1 MGRFDNGVNSYT
13 FAEGIVEVAF
23 PEDEVK
29 CKWCKFMTHNDGLN
43 RDKCFLTG
51 EILFSR
57 ELIGQKCP
65 LTVINEVKTED
76 LK

>member
-1 MGRFDNGVNSYT
+1 MGRFDKGVSSYT
-13 FAEGIVEVAF
+13 FTEGIVEVAF

-76 LK
+76 L

>member
-1 MGRFDNGVNSYT
+1 MGRFDQGVSSYT

-76 LK
+76 L